1 MAINQKYI
9 PRSITQLKKSQAKGC
24 RFLTNISEQQTLRD
38 STIQVILTHGQSF
51 NGNRKKSTGIPFSLT
66 LKKTHSKHFY
76 LIYRLIITSNC

>member
-66 LKKTHSKHFY
+66 LKKHTPSIF
-76 LIYRLIITSNC
+76 T